1 MVFLSSFFALFFFL
15 VGLLSN
21 GISSLV
27 FFLSISLC
35 VEQNSVLPYLLS
47 DDYRVRKQAATSCA
61 RMAAACVRR
70 HGTKGPSAV
79 AVEEVLTRLLEV
91 VVADASP
98 QVTIFIFFIFF
109 WFVR

>member
-1 MVFLSSFFALFFFL
+1 
-15 VGLLSN
+15 
-21 GISSLV
+21 
-27 FFLSISLC
+27 
-35 VEQNSVLPYLLS
+35 
-47 DDYRVRKQAATSCA
+47 
-61 RMAAACVRR
+61 
-70 HGTKGPSAV
+70 V